1 LAPGSILDRGG
12 RINVYRDVLID
23 DVVIVVSENN
33 NFISFISETEKVQP
47 KEKKVKEMVPGEYNL
62 FFFRSNPGA
71 VKTAVAKD
79 RK

>member
-23 DVVIVVSENN
+23 DVVVVVSENN
-33 NFISFISETEKVQP
+33 NFISETEKVQS
-47 KEKKVKEMVPGEYNL
+47 KENKVKKMVPGEYNL

-71 VKTAVAKD
+71 VKTAVTKD